1 MRMAFWGRQQNDT
14 EVSHVNDDD
23 DPDDEDFGGV
33 DDAVFSSEREREK
46 GGRGPSGTRSRAE
59 AIARRG
65 GGGRCKRAFRNTPSQ
80 PIEARPVVG
89 ARGGGGLPA

>member
-1 MRMAFWGRQQNDT
+1 MLLVRSCPRELAVLMRMAFWGRQQNDT

-65 GGGRCKRAFRNTPSQ
+65 GGAVSTQ
-80 PIEARPVVG
+80 E
-89 ARGGGGLPA
+89 